1 MKQIEKRK
9 ADHIEIALEE
19 KVCGGYRYWD
29 DVKMVHCALPEVDM
43 SEIDT
48 SCQIFGKK
56 LAFPLIVTA
65 ITGGYPKAEKINSN
79 LAEACQE
86 LQIGMGVGSER
97 AAVENGADAS
107 YTILKEYD
115 VPLRIGNVGAPQL
128 IRQNRK
134 KAFTV
139 DQVKQ
144 AMEIIDADVMAIH
157 LNFLQ
162 EVAQPEGDTNAKGC
176 LEAIRNVAREV
187 PSIIKETGAGISHD
201 VAMKLKGSGIIGMD
215 ISGTGG
221 TSFSAVERFRAERL
235 GDARCADIG
244 KVFSDWGDT
253 RPGIRARGGRWPANH
268 CQRGLGGRAAGG
280 QSTGFRGQVR
290 WYRQGGAQGGAGL
303 SEGCRGAAH
312 PYQGGASGRNVLD
325 RFSQCGLTVF
335 KGLHRHGQDRRMD
348 KPEGPGGD
356 MKWNSL
362 RK

>member
-19 KVCGGYRYWD
+19 NVCGGYRYWD

-48 SCQIFGKK
+48 SCEIFGRK

-134 KAFTV
+134 KAFTM

-144 AMEIIDADVMAIH
+144 AMEIIEADVMAIH

-176 LEAIRNVAREV
+176 LEAIRKVAQEV
-187 PSIIKETGAGISHD
+187 PSIVKETGAGISHD

-244 KVFSDWGDT
+244 KVFSDWGIPAPASVLEANVGLPIIASGGLEDGLQVAKALALGASCG
-253 RPGIRARGGRWPANH
+253 GIARGVLKEALISPKAVEERLILI
-268 CQRGLGGRAAGG
+268 REELRAAMFLTGSANVASLSSKDCIVTGKTAEWIG
-280 QSTGFRGQVR
+280 QKDQ
-290 WYRQGGAQGGAGL
+290 
-303 SEGCRGAAH
+303 EG
-312 PYQGGASGRNVLD
+312 
-325 RFSQCGLTVF
+325 
-335 KGLHRHGQDRRMD
+335 M
-348 KPEGPGGD
+348 
-356 MKWNSL
+356 
-362 RK
+362 

>member
-244 KVFSDWGDT
+244 KVFSDWGIPAPASVLEADVGLPIIASGGLEDGLQVAKALALGA
-253 RPGIRARGGRWPANH
+253 RCGGIARGVLKEALASPKAVEERLILI
-268 CQRGLGGRAAGG
+268 REELRAAMFL
-280 QSTGFRGQVR
+280 TGSANV
-290 WYRQGGAQGGAGL
+290 ASL
-303 SEGCRGAAH
+303 SSKDCIVTGKTAEWISQKDQEGI
-312 PYQGGASGRNVLD
+312 
-325 RFSQCGLTVF
+325 
-335 KGLHRHGQDRRMD
+335 
-348 KPEGPGGD
+348 
-356 MKWNSL
+356 
-362 RK
+362 

>member
-1 MKQIEKRK
+1 LKQIEKRK

-19 KVCGGYRYWD
+19 NVCGGYRYWD

-48 SCQIFGKK
+48 SCEIFGRK

-134 KAFTV
+134 KAFTM

-144 AMEIIDADVMAIH
+144 AMEIIEADVMAIH

-176 LEAIRNVAREV
+176 LEAIRKVAQEV
-187 PSIIKETGAGISHD
+187 PSIVKETGAGISHD

-244 KVFSDWGDT
+244 KVFSDWGIPAPASVLEANVGLPIIASGGLEDGLQVAKALALGASCG
-253 RPGIRARGGRWPANH
+253 GIARGVLKEALISPKAVEERLILI
-268 CQRGLGGRAAGG
+268 REELRAAMFLTGSANVASLSSKDCIVTGKTAEWIG
-280 QSTGFRGQVR
+280 QKDQ
-290 WYRQGGAQGGAGL
+290 
-303 SEGCRGAAH
+303 EG
-312 PYQGGASGRNVLD
+312 
-325 RFSQCGLTVF
+325 
-335 KGLHRHGQDRRMD
+335 M
-348 KPEGPGGD
+348 
-356 MKWNSL
+356 
-362 RK
+362 

>member
-9 ADHIEIALEE
+9 SDHIEIALEE
-19 KVCGGYRYWD
+19 QVGGGYRYWD

-43 SEIDT
+43 SEIDM
-48 SCQIFGKK
+48 SCKLFGKK

-65 ITGGYPKAEKINSN
+65 ITGGYSKAEKINKN

-97 AAVENGADAS
+97 AAVENGADVS
-107 YTILKEYD
+107 YTILKDYD
-115 VPLRIGNVGAPQL
+115 LPLRIGNIGAPQL
-128 IRQNRK
+128 IKQNRK

-176 LEAIRNVAREV
+176 LDAIRKVARDV
-187 PSIIKETGAGISHD
+187 PCIAKETGAGISHR

-221 TSFSAVERFRAERL
+221 TSFSTVEMFRAERA
-235 GDARCADIG
+235 GNSRCADIG
-244 KVFSDWGDT
+244 RLFSDWGIPAPASVLEANVGLPLIASGGMEDGLQVAKAIALGASCG
-253 RPGIRARGGRWPANH
+253 GIARGVLKEALVSSKAVEDKLILIREE
-268 CQRGLGGRAAGG
+268 LRAAMFLTGATDVASLSSKDCIVSGKTAEWIGQKDEGG
-280 QSTGFRGQVR
+280 
-290 WYRQGGAQGGAGL
+290 
-303 SEGCRGAAH
+303 
-312 PYQGGASGRNVLD
+312 
-325 RFSQCGLTVF
+325 
-335 KGLHRHGQDRRMD
+335 M
-348 KPEGPGGD
+348 
-356 MKWNSL
+356 
-362 RK
+362 